1 MSMAQAILK
10 SELVALGLYGVE
22 AQAVAAWSGTW
33 SAYFADAETNG
44 IPIVPAA
51 LPAAEAAMAAALVGM
66 SIDGAD
72 KIQAGIQAW
81 WNTMVAAPALFWVG
95 CILIAPPSGLSGIS
109 AALQI
114 SFDANISGQVTKEA
128 AYDAIAGVLHPA
140 NLGGT
145 ATFPGAPPPV
155 FPIL

>member
-22 AQAVAAWSGTW
+22 AQAVAAWSGAW

-66 SIDGAD
+66 SVDGAD

-81 WNTMVAAPALFWVG
+81 WNTMVAAPASFWVG
-95 CILIAPPSGLSGIS
+95 CILIAPPPGLPGIS
-109 AALQI
+109 AALQAA
-114 SFDANISGQVTKEA
+114 FDANISGQVTKDA

-140 NLGGT
+140 NLGGA
-145 ATFPGAPPPV
+145 ATFPGPLA